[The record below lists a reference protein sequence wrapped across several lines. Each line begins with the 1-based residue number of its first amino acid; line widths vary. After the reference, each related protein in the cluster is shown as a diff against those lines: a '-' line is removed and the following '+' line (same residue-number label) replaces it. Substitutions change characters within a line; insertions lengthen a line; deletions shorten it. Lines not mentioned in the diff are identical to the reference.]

1 MLLRNR
7 ATERDSMF
15 AAQTTYWR
23 GMAVLAE
30 DRATAWEKR
39 ANSWW
44 HQNKSAFWVAVGAL
58 LAALGLR

>member
-1 MLLRNR
+1 
-7 ATERDSMF
+7 MF

-44 HQNKSAFWVAVGAL
+44 HQNKSAFWVAIGAL